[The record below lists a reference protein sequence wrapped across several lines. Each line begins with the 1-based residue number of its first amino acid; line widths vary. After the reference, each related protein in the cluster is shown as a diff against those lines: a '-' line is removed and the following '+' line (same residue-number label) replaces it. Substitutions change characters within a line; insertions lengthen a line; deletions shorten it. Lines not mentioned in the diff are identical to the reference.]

1 MFEQKVLANAPSGQ
15 KVEIEISH
23 SRQLEV
29 YSSFLIVAC
38 GWLEHFKDKPQF
50 NTKFD
55 GKIIN
60 NLVVRKAH
68 FPWVRQLKKN
78 YWVFSGFTSFDYH
91 TPIVVIHDSMSSPA
105 ILGTLM
111 HELMHVFYD
120 KSHTDRNTEKF
131 IQEKAI
137 ENGIKILEY
146 YKWITHAKNDSIF
159 REHGTVR
166 SILSFNDIKKAV
178 NYLKFGYSLH
188 FWKYG

>member
-1 MFEQKVLANAPSGQ
+1 MSEQKILSNAPNG
-15 KVEIEISH
+15 KEVEIEIGH

-38 GWLEHFKDKPQF
+38 GWLDHFKDRPPY

-55 GKIIN
+55 GRIIN
-60 NLVVRKAH
+60 DLIVRKAH
-68 FPWVRQLKKN
+68 LPWVRQLKKN
-78 YWVFSGFTSFDYH
+78 YWVFSGFTSFQYNP
-91 TPIVVIHDSMSSPA
+91 PIVVIHDSMSSQA

-120 KSHTDRNTEKF
+120 KSYTDLNTEKF

-137 ENGIKILEY
+137 ENLEKILEN
-146 YKWITHAKNDSIF
+146 YKWIAHSNNEPNF
-159 REHGTVR
+159 REHGTSRKV
-166 SILSFNDIKKAV
+166 LSFHQIKKALE
-178 NYLKFGYSLH
+178 YLKLGYSLH